1 MPLTPEANLY
11 YLLVCRSKKV
21 TDNNCDC
28 DVLDELLGL
37 DVVHAV
43 DTGNT
48 VTEFHVSP

>member
-1 MPLTPEANLY
+1 MNVSREWS
-11 YLLVCRSKKV
+11 SKFGGY
-21 TDNNCDC
+21 CDC

-48 VTEFHVSP
+48 VTVVHVSP